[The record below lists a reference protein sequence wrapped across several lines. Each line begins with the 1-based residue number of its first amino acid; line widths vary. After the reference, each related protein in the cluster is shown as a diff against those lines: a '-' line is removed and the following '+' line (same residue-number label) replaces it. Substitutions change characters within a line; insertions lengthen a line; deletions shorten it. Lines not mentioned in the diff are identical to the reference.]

1 MHRLLVITAIL
12 LPLLSLPALAA
23 GDRVQAAR
31 IFFGNGNPEQA
42 ISSAEK
48 LLKKSDLSRD
58 ERSDLLALIADAEVL
73 RTTHQHFEDIKP
85 ATHAI
90 ETLLQEF
97 PAHPRAAHYRW
108 QRAWLWWQA
117 GDEKQ
122 AMVAGREIIAMDQQ
136 PANLQRVWLMM
147 ARIHIKQRLFAYA
160 RSDLLQYGLQVNNKS
175 REQAIGMAWMAVV
188 DQGEARNAPALQTLN
203 SVYSNWPDVITGE
216 PKLFSTYI
224 HLLYEQQD
232 HAKTLKLADAF
243 IRQYITNDLA
253 SGVRLIR
260 ADILSSQE
268 RTIPTALMEY
278 GILADTQAETVIGR
292 QAFMRKLM
300 LENRNEHNR
309 DALVPVMLA
318 LKKIADSNQLSS
330 LEDEAMLDLA
340 RLWQRIAPPTG
351 TEGTHAPAL
360 EAYAHAATSTNPA
373 IASAAHHEGS
383 EWMARKL
390 EDVLQQEQWL
400 AAVTIWRQYPQLQ
413 PAAGKEQELSIGIAH
428 AMRMLMIFD
437 TSEEMLQT
445 LYKLNIT
452 SIRGQRIMVEMAKL
466 WMDRQDNDGVEKI
479 MRWLN
484 RNPFSIYRPEMLLI
498 VARIQLEQHHPD
510 LARQTLAGISADDVA
525 LESRSSFWQTSA
537 RVSESLAEWHKASRD
552 WQEYGK
558 NPAADKQQGLLHQA
572 DALLQATEFA
582 AARDLYLS
590 IDEKH
595 HDSAW
600 QYHLAICQLRSGEI
614 SQGTQ
619 RLQELIDNK
628 DAGRFATLAKLA
640 LADQQAGKLLGEK
653 P

>member
-1 MHRLLVITAIL
+1 MRRLLLVTAIL
-12 LPLLSLPALAA
+12 LPLLAQSALAA

-48 LLKKSDLSRD
+48 LLKKPDLSRD
-58 ERSDLLALIADAEVL
+58 ERSDLLSLIADAEIL

-90 ETLLQEF
+90 EALLQEF
-97 PAHPRAAHYRW
+97 PDHPHAAHYRW

-136 PANLQRVWLMM
+136 PASLQRVWLMM

-175 REQAIGMAWMAVV
+175 REQAVGMAWMAVV

-203 SVYSNWPDVITGE
+203 SIYSNWPDVITDE

-224 HLLYEQQD
+224 HLLYDQQD
-232 HAKTLKLADAF
+232 FAKTLKLADAF

-253 SGVRLIR
+253 GGVRLIR

-268 RTIPTALMEY
+268 KTIPTALMEY
-278 GILADTQAETVIGR
+278 GILADTQAETVIGLK
-292 QAFMRKLM
+292 AFMRKLM
-300 LENRNEHNR
+300 LENRNEHDR
-309 DALVPVMLA
+309 DKLVPVMIA
-318 LKKIADSNQLSS
+318 LKKVADSNQLSV

-340 RLWQRIAPPTG
+340 RLWRRIAPSG
-351 TEGTHAPAL
+351 STEAMHAPAL
-360 EAYAHAATSTNPA
+360 EAYAHAATSTA
-373 IASAAHHEGS
+373 ATIARAAHHEGS

-390 EDVLQQEQWL
+390 ETILKNEQWL

-413 PAAGKEQELSIGIAH
+413 PEAGKEQELSLGIAH

-437 TSEEMLQT
+437 TAEEMLQE

-452 SIRGQRIMVEMAKL
+452 SIRGQRIMVELAKL

-525 LESRSSFWQTSA
+525 LESRASFWQASA
-537 RVSESLAEWHKASRD
+537 GVSEALGEWHRAARD
-552 WQEYGK
+552 WQEYSK
-558 NPAADKQQGLLHQA
+558 SPAADTQQGIIRQA
-572 DALLQATEFA
+572 DALRQATEFA
-582 AARDLYLS
+582 SARDLYLT
-590 IDEKH
+590 IAEEHRDA
-595 HDSAW
+595 AW
-600 QYHLAICQLRSGEI
+600 QYHLAICQLRSGEVA
-614 SQGTQ
+614 QGTQ